1 MNAKTT
7 LTYESILATQQ
18 RTPAWRVEDLIGGE
32 RRLDF
37 RKPFM
42 PEGLAGVEPLQ
53 FLSRDERR
61 TLNQIRGHEYLSI
74 FGLVEEFILPFV
86 LDHARPRLRDDDH
99 RVRALLQFAG
109 EEAKHIQLFKRFRE
123 AFVADFGTSASI
135 IGPPEAVAAEVL
147 KRHPLAVALLI
158 LHIEWMTQKH
168 FLEGVK
174 DNGDLDP
181 LFRSLLKHHWL
192 EEANHAKLDT
202 LMVQALGEGCSLEER
217 MGAFEQYLELGMFI
231 DQGLAAQLD
240 LNLDTFTRAT
250 GRKLSDSED
259 WRIREIQRR
268 AMRWTYIGSGIT
280 HPMFLESVEALDPAL
295 RRKAEEVGPSF
306 C

>member
-7 LTYESILATQQ
+7 LTFETILASQE

-37 RKPFM
+37 SRPFL
-42 PEGLAGVEPLQ
+42 PEGLAGVESLD

-109 EEAKHIQLFKRFRE
+109 EEAKHIQLFKQFRE
-123 AFVADFGTSASI
+123 SFVAGFGSPCPV

-147 KRHPLAVALLI
+147 KRDPLAVALLI

-174 DNGDLDP
+174 DNGDIDP
-181 LFRSLLKHHWL
+181 LFRSLLKHHWM
-192 EEANHAKLDT
+192 EEAHHAKLDM
-202 LMVQALGEGCSLEER
+202 LMVQALGERCSPEER
-217 MGAFEQYLELGMFI
+217 MAAFNQYLELGLFI
-231 DQGLAAQLD
+231 GNGLAGQLD
-240 LNLDTFTRAT
+240 MNLDAFSRAT
-250 GRKLSDSED
+250 GRKLSPAEESRFRDV
-259 WRIREIQRR
+259 QQR

-280 HPMFLESVEALDPAL
+280 HPRFLEAVEELDPLL
-295 RRKAEEVGPSF
+295 RRKAEEVGPAF

>member
-7 LTYESILATQQ
+7 LTYETILATQQ
-18 RTPAWRVEDLIGGE
+18 RTPAWKVEDLIGGE

-37 RKPFM
+37 RKPFL
-42 PEGLAGVEPLQ
+42 PEGLAGVESLS

-61 TLNQIRGHEYLSI
+61 TLNQIRGHEYLAI

-123 AFVADFGTSASI
+123 AFEAGFGTPTPI

-147 KRHPLAVALLI
+147 KRPPLAVALLI

-168 FLEGVK
+168 YLEGVK

-181 LFRSLLKHHWL
+181 LFRSLLKHHWM
-192 EEANHAKLDT
+192 EEAGHAKLDT
-202 LMVQALGEGCSLEER
+202 LMVQALGESSSLEER
-217 MGAFEQYLELGMFI
+217 LAAFEQYLGLGMFI
-231 DQGLAAQLD
+231 DQGLASQLD
-240 LNLDTFTRAT
+240 MNLAAFTRAT
-250 GRKLSDSED
+250 GRTLSDSETAEFRD
-259 WRIREIQRR
+259 VQRR

-280 HPMFLESVEALDPAL
+280 HPMFLESLEGLDPSL
-295 RRKAEEVGPSF
+295 RRKAEEVGPAF

>member
-1 MNAKTT
+1 MKMKMTPK
-7 LTYESILATQQ
+7 YEAILASQE

-37 RKPFM
+37 TRPFM
-42 PEGLAGVEPLQ
+42 PEALAGVEPLR
-53 FLSRDERR
+53 FLSPDERR

-86 LDHARPRLRDDDH
+86 LDHARSRLRGDDD
-99 RVRALLQFAG
+99 RARTLLQFAG
-109 EEAKHIQLFKRFRE
+109 EEAKHIQLFRRFRE
-123 AFVADFGTSASI
+123 AFVEAFGTRCDV
-135 IGPPEAVAAEVL
+135 IGPPEAIAAEVL

-158 LHIEWMTQKH
+158 EHIEWMTQKH

-174 DNGDLDP
+174 DNGHLDP
-181 LFRSLLKHHWL
+181 LFSNLLKHHWM
-192 EEANHAKLDT
+192 EEANHAKLDS
-202 LMVQALGEGCSLEER
+202 LMVQALGESCSPEER
-217 MGAFEQYLELGMFI
+217 MAAFDQYLELGMFI
-231 DQGLAAQLD
+231 DQGLASQLD
-240 LNLDTFTRAT
+240 MNLDAFSKAT
-250 GRKLSDSED
+250 GRTLSAGEESEF
-259 WRIREIQRR
+259 RQVQRR

-280 HPMFLESVEALDPAL
+280 HPLFLESVEGLDPSL

>member
-1 MNAKTT
+1 MKTTTT
-7 LTYESILATQQ
+7 LTYKEILASQQ

-32 RRLDF
+32 KQLDF
-37 RKPFM
+37 TKPFM
-42 PEGLAGVEPLQ
+42 PEGLAGVDSLA
-53 FLSRDERR
+53 FLSPEERR

-99 RVRALLQFAG
+99 RVRTLLQFAG

-123 AFVADFGTSASI
+123 AFEAGFGSRCDV

-147 KRHPLAVALLI
+147 KHHPLAIALLI

-168 FLEGVK
+168 FLEGVRE
-174 DNGDLDP
+174 NGAIDP
-181 LFRSLLKHHWL
+181 LFRSLLKHHWM

-202 LMVQALGEGCSLEER
+202 LMVQALGDNLPLEER
-217 MGAFEQYLELGMFI
+217 MKAFGEYLELGMFI
-231 DQGLAAQLD
+231 DQGLSGQLE
-240 LNLDTFTRAT
+240 LNLAAFTKAT
-250 GRKLSDSED
+250 GRKLSERDEAEF
-259 WRIREIQRR
+259 RKVQQR

-280 HPMFLESVEALDPAL
+280 HPMFLEAVEILDPSL
-295 RRKAEEVGPSF
+295 RKKAVEIGVSF

>member
-1 MNAKTT
+1 MSAKTT
-7 LTYESILATQQ
+7 LTFEAILASQQ

-37 RKPFM
+37 TKPFM
-42 PEGLAGVEPLQ
+42 PEGLAGVEPLT

-109 EEAKHIQLFKRFRE
+109 EEAKHIQLFKGFRE
-123 AFVADFGTSASI
+123 SFVAGFGTPCNV

-147 KRHPLAVALLI
+147 KHHPLAVALLI

-174 DNGDLDP
+174 DNGEIDP
-181 LFRSLLKHHWL
+181 LFRSLLKHHWM

-202 LMVQALGEGCSLEER
+202 LMVQALGENCTLEER
-217 MGAFEQYLELGMFI
+217 MAAFNQYLELGMFI
-231 DQGLAAQLD
+231 DQGLASQLD
-240 LNLDTFTRAT
+240 MNLEAFQQAT
-250 GRKLSDSED
+250 GRKLSDEEESKILEV
-259 WRIREIQRR
+259 QRR

-280 HPMFLESVEALDPAL
+280 HPMFLESVEGLEPML
-295 RRKAEEVGPSF
+295 RRKAEEVAPTF

>member
-1 MNAKTT
+1 MKVNTT
-7 LTYESILATQQ
+7 LTYEAIQAAQQ

-32 RRLDF
+32 RRMDF
-37 RKPFM
+37 TKPFL
-42 PEGLAGVEPLQ
+42 PEGLAGVESLD
-53 FLSRDERR
+53 FLSMDDRR

-123 AFVADFGTSASI
+123 EFTAGFGTRCNV

-174 DNGDLDP
+174 DNRDIDP
-181 LFRSLLKHHWL
+181 LFRSLLKHHWM

-202 LMVQALGEGCSLEER
+202 LMVQALGDSCSLEER
-217 MGAFEQYLELGMFI
+217 MAAFGQYLELGMFL
-231 DQGLAAQLD
+231 DQGLAGQLD
-240 LNLDTFTRAT
+240 MNLDAFSRAT
-250 GRKLSDSED
+250 QRKLTESQWTQVRDA
-259 WRIREIQRR
+259 QRR

-280 HPMFLESVEALDPAL
+280 HPMFLESVEALDPSL
-295 RRKAEEVGPSF
+295 RRKAEEVGPAF